1 MMRFAFVLA
10 AALLWAGCGRSLK
23 KADLIVYNAKVYTM
37 DGGLAVLESFA
48 VKDGR
53 ITAVGTNESIAAV
66 FESDS
71 MLDAQ
76 GKVILPGLIDA
87 HAHFTGYGLGLQECD
102 LVGTT
107 SFADVLQRVKTYSAT
122 SRREWIIGRGWDQN
136 DWPSKTYP
144 DRAQLDSLFPRTP
157 VLLQR
162 IDGHA
167 ALANGEAL
175 RRAGIRDT
183 LTMNGGELLRR
194 EDGSLTGVLIDNAV
208 ELVQR
213 VVPAPN
219 DEVTRKALLTAQ
231 ANCVEAGLTSVT
243 DAGLLKKDIDA
254 IDKLHKSGELK
265 LRVYAM
271 LSDSAPNYTH
281 YLASGPYITDRLI
294 VRSFKFYGDGA
305 LGSRGACL
313 LNDYSDLPGHRG
325 FLLRT
330 RKHYEEKFRKV
341 AAKGFQ
347 VNTHCIGD
355 SAARMTL
362 RLYASLLEDTLLV
375 KDKAAQR
382 WRIEH
387 AQVVQPADL
396 HWFKDYGIIPSMQ
409 PTHATSDMYW
419 AADRL
424 GDVRVRW
431 AYALNALRKSA
442 GTVALGT
449 DFPVEQISPWL
460 TLHAAVVR
468 TDAKGFPAGGYQK
481 ENALSRT
488 DALLGM
494 TRWAA
499 YAEFAENEKGS
510 IAAGRFADFIII
522 DTDPMTCPESKLAG
536 IQVLATYIQGQKV
549 YQRK

>member
-10 AALLWAGCGRSLK
+10 AALLWAGCGQSLK

-53 ITAVGTNESIAAV
+53 ITAVGTDESIATV

-107 SFADVLQRVKTYSAT
+107 SLADVLMRVKTYSST
-122 SRREWIIGRGWDQN
+122 NRREWIIGRGWDQN
-136 DWPSKTYP
+136 DWPEKTYP

-183 LTMNGGELLRR
+183 LTLNGGQLLRR
-194 EDGSLTGVLIDNAV
+194 EDGSLSGVLIDNAV

-265 LRVYAM
+265 IRVYAM

-281 YLASGPYITDRLI
+281 YLAAGPYLTDRLI

-362 RLYASLLEDTLLV
+362 RLYASLLDDTLLV

-419 AADRL
+419 AANRL

-431 AYALNALRKSA
+431 AYALNTLRKSA

-499 YAEFAENEKGS
+499 YAEFAEKEKGS
-510 IAAGRFADFIII
+510 IAAGCFADFIII